1 MEIEVLHEPAA
12 HQPGAM
18 VAGVVGHRAQV
29 QLKGPFAVAGEP
41 GTLGHAQP
49 PEGEIRVQVESLFVN
64 ELFAA
69 MSKSAFGEGM
79 TGASTAREI
88 FIAQRNSALA
98 EEMGKRGDLGMARL
112 LYEELLRGMQRT
124 ETQTG
129 ELDDARGIA
138 AMAGKEET

>member
-1 MEIEVLHEPAA
+1 MIDTTGLRPVALAQAA
-12 HQPGAM
+12 SPREDKLETAC
-18 VAGVVGHRAQV
+18 R
-29 QLKGPFAVAGEP
+29 
-41 GTLGHAQP
+41 
-49 PEGEIRVQVESLFVN
+49 QVESLFVN

-69 MSKSAFGEGM
+69 MGKSAFGEGM

-112 LYEELLRGMQRT
+112 LYEELLRGMQST

-129 ELDDARGIA
+129 ELDDARGTA
-138 AMAGKEET
+138 AMAGTEETGP